1 MELQA
6 PVLIKDNNS
15 SYLNCKAIVYLVPR
29 IFHILFHSH
38 REGSSILHFAD
49 EETEV
54 QRG

>member
-29 IFHILFHSH
+29 ILHILFHSH